1 MSYYGECAPMSYDD
15 DVRIKRLSNGYT
27 VRIRDPK
34 IIKANQKRDSSKGP
48 CAPYKDPER
57 EFAFTDI
64 DKVLAWLK
72 ANLDKALPED
82 DFDSSFDAALVEDN
96 DDDGE

>member
-1 MSYYGECAPMSYDD
+1 MGYLESHMGYDD
-15 DVRIKRLSNGYT
+15 EVRIKRLSNGYT
-27 VRIRDPK
+27 IRLRDPK
-34 IIKANQKRDSSKGP
+34 IVKANQKRDRSSSGAP
-48 CAPYKDPER
+48 YAPYKDPER

-82 DFDSSFDAALVEDN
+82 DFDSAFSTAVEDD

>member
-1 MSYYGECAPMSYDD
+1 MGYED

-34 IIKANQKRDSSKGP
+34 IVKANQKRDSSKGP
-48 CAPYKDPER
+48 FPSYKDPER
-57 EFAFTDI
+57 EFAFADI

-82 DFDSSFDAALVEDN
+82 DFDSSFEAALVEDD

>member
-1 MSYYGECAPMSYDD
+1 MSYDD
-15 DVRIKRLSNGYT
+15 NVRIKRLANGYT
-27 VRIRDPK
+27 IRLRDPK
-34 IIKANQKRDSSKGP
+34 IIKANQKRDMSKDGP

-72 ANLDKALPED
+72 ANLDKALPKD
-82 DFDSSFDAALVEDN
+82 DFDSAFTAAVEDT

>member
-1 MSYYGECAPMSYDD
+1 MGYLESHMGYDD
-15 DVRIKRLSNGYT
+15 EVRIKRLSNGYT
-27 VRIRDPK
+27 IRLRDPK
-34 IIKANQKRDSSKGP
+34 IVKANQKRDRPGSGVVVQ
-48 CAPYKDPER
+48 YKDPER

-82 DFDSSFDAALVEDN
+82 DFDSAFSTAVEDD